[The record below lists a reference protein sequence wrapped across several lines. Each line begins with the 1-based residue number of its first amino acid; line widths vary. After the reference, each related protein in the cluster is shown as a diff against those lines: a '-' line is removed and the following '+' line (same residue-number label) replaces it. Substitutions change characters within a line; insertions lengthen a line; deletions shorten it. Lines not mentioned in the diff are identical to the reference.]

1 MPRDDSVDRSLE
13 VLVVDDDPDVRELLE
28 EFFREMEFVVAT
40 AKDGRAA
47 ISAVEREP
55 HRYWL
60 VITDIVMPGADGLAV
75 LRAVKTASPSLQVVI
90 MTGYASLD
98 TAIEAVRL
106 GAADYLPKPFTL
118 GQIEVMVRR
127 LMERLHLE
135 RQNREMATRSGS
147 IGSVTMTASSA
158 GWTRSESGSAV
169 WRSLS
174 SDCPCIRLHHSV
186 RVPCS
191 DVVDVGRR
199 RLRLPARRAVTTHAP
214 FLGVLSA
221 SKLLQPS

>member
-75 LRAVKTASPSLQVVI
+75 LRAVKTASPSVQVVI

-135 RQNREMATRSGS
+135 SQNREMADTIRVNRVGDDDRLVSRMDS
-147 IGSVTMTASSA
+147 IGVRLGRLEKLIERLSV
-158 GWTRSESGSAV
+158 
-169 WRSLS
+169 
-174 SDCPCIRLHHSV
+174 
-186 RVPCS
+186 
-191 DVVDVGRR
+191 
-199 RLRLPARRAVTTHAP
+199 
-214 FLGVLSA
+214 
-221 SKLLQPS
+221 